1 VSGFVCESFGYIPE
15 EGGKMLVILE
25 KDNREENDEY
35 KEEGS
40 DNQDDKERTQ
50 AYELEVSGTILCLQF
65 VCSRVRH

>member
-1 VSGFVCESFGYIPE
+1 
-15 EGGKMLVILE
+15 MLVILE